1 MGFSSEFMAHL
12 KITTVFGD
20 HGTTSKES
28 GQTKCQN
35 IDQKLRS
42 RTRYARQEFSIE
54 LSYHVC
60 TLVSTCNLFD
70 NTKNIMHG
78 KMMGWQLFA
87 LIFLSSASWRRRSA
101 FSVGSW
107 SHSTFS
113 SFPPVPYLLVNLPD
127 ASPVNFNIHPEKINI
142 ELRNW
147 RVVDVFS
154 FSKHVF
160 SDSMVRFRGSRVI

>member
-1 MGFSSEFMAHL
+1 MAHL
-12 KITTVFGD
+12 KITTVCGD

-28 GQTKCQN
+28 EQTKCQN
-35 IDQKLRS
+35 NDQNLWS
-42 RTRYARQEFSIE
+42 RTRYAGQDFSIE

-60 TLVSTCNLFD
+60 TLVSTCSLFD
-70 NTKNIMHG
+70 KKKKHNARQDDRIATVP
-78 KMMGWQLFA
+78 
-87 LIFLSSASWRRRSA
+87 LIVLSSASWRRRSA

-127 ASPVNFNIHPEKINI
+127 ACPGNFNIHPEKINI

-147 RVVDVFS
+147 RLFL
-154 FSKHVF
+154 FQARIF
-160 SDSMVRFRGSRVI
+160 RFHG